1 MTVPTDLLNELRI
14 DRTEASA
21 PNRAWALGLAALA
34 VVVVLLVA
42 AWWLWG
48 QNAPP
53 EVRTAVV
60 KSSGNGGA
68 NATILDAN
76 GYVVARRMATVS
88 AKVTGKVRDVLIEEG
103 QRVEAGQV
111 IATLDVIDA
120 SAQRDLASAQLA
132 AARSQVDNVQAQL
145 READANVKRQENLV
159 NKHFVSQAQY
169 DQAVAQRDA
178 LAAQLA
184 TAKDQANVA
193 SKQLRIT
200 GIGIDN
206 TVVRAPFAGVVI
218 AKSAQPGEMIS
229 PLSAGGGFTR
239 TGIGTIV
246 DMNSLE
252 IEVDVNEAAIG
263 RVQPKM
269 PVNITLNA
277 YPNWAIPGE
286 VIAIIPTADR
296 GKATVKVRVA
306 LKVRD
311 PRIVPDMGAHVRFL
325 EVAKPADASPRQAT
339 ILAPLAAVVT
349 RNGADTV
356 FVVEGDRVVM
366 RKPRLGRTL
375 GDAREVLEGLAIG
388 DTVVL
393 DPGANLADGTRVS
406 RAAVQ

>member
-311 PRIVPDMGAHVRFL
+311 PRIVPDMGAHVSFL
-325 EVAKPADASPRQAT
+325 EVAKQADASPRQAT

-393 DPGANLADGTRVS
+393 DPGANLADGARVS